1 MIFLAI
7 DYGTK
12 RIGLAACDEL
22 EFGAYPLA
30 TVTRSRS
37 LRHDLGEILRI
48 GALEQVQAFV
58 VGLPLNA
65 DGSHGPSAQAATE
78 FSRAL
83 SKLTGLPITMHNEYG
98 TTMDAADIM
107 IEADISRSKRREKI
121 DQMAAASILRSFLR
135 HRADEKRK
143 GQAMH
148 TESPADEPAT

>member
-1 MIFLAI
+1 MRFLAI

-22 EFGAYPLA
+22 EFGAYPL
-30 TVTRSRS
+30 TTIHRSRS
-37 LRHDLGEILRI
+37 LRHDLGEILRLAT
-48 GALEQVQAFV
+48 GEQIQAIV
-58 VGLPLNA
+58 IGLPLNA

-83 SKLTGLPITMHNEYG
+83 SKMTTLPISLHDEYG
-98 TTMDAADIM
+98 TTADAEEM
-107 IEADISRSKRREKI
+107 MLEADISRAKRREKI

-143 GQAMH
+143 GQ
-148 TESPADEPAT
+148 TTQPEPSADKQVP